1 MREIAVSEAY
11 EFIRTDVKDHCLEVT
26 LNRPDV
32 YNSLHNAAH
41 TELHAAWD
49 AYAADDNLWVAI
61 LTGAGEKAFCA
72 GNDLKAT
79 ASGGGGKEPPTGF
92 GGLVRRYDLEKPIIG
107 AVNGVAMG
115 GGLEIALCCDILIA
129 EESARF
135 ALPEVKV
142 GLFAAAGGVQRLSK
156 QIGRKAAVEMML
168 TGRHVGAAEA
178 KSLGIVNEVVP
189 DGTSLEAARAMA
201 ETLLANSPSS
211 IRATKKVL
219 NQMDQLERFDEAIK
233 LSRDVI
239 RDLFQTEDC
248 KEGVQAFVEKRPPQW
263 KNR

>member
-1 MREIAVSEAY
+1 MTDTY
-11 EFIRTDVKDHCLEVT
+11 DFIRTETDGHRLEVT
-26 LNRPDV
+26 LDRPDT
-32 YNSLHNAAH
+32 YNALHNAAH
-41 TELHAAWD
+41 NELHRAWD
-49 AYAADDNLWVAI
+49 AYAADDSLWVAV
-61 LTGAGEKAFCA
+61 LTGAGDKAFCA

-92 GGLVRRYDLEKPIIG
+92 GGLARRYDLEKPIIG

-168 TGRHVGAAEA
+168 TGRHVSAAEA
-178 KSLGIVNEVVP
+178 KALGIVNDVVP

-201 ETLLANSPSS
+201 DTLLTNSPSS

-219 NQMDQLERFDEAIK
+219 NQMDELERFDEAIN

-248 KEGVQAFVEKRPPQW
+248 KEGVQAFVEKRKPEW